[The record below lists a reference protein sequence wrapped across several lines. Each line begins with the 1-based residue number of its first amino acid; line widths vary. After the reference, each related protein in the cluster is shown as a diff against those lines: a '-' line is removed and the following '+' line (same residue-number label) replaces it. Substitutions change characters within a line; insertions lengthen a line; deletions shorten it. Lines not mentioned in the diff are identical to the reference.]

1 MQLWICDLKFGGF
14 DVYHKRIDLLTNSI
28 QTSSEMIGIGGTLL
42 QGHFEA
48 IMRGGLLLRVGEP
61 NRLITP
67 LVNGPPNEGHVL
79 YIRRGGGGVIFTG
92 KRSKGPGSWPRQPT
106 NNKNIKIRR
115 G

>member
-1 MQLWICDLKFGGF
+1 MKFGGF
-14 DVYHKRIDLLTNSI
+14 DVYHKRIDPLTNSI

-67 LVNGPPNEGHVL
+67 LINGPPNEGHV
-79 YIRRGGGGVIFTG
+79 YTAGGWRGYYYREEIQGAGILAATAD
-92 KRSKGPGSWPRQPT
+92 KQ
-106 NNKNIKIRR
+106 
-115 G
+115 